1 MRSIKRPKN
10 LRANG
15 TYEFV
20 QENAVD
26 IHVNTN
32 AKDLSF
38 KVTDSEE
45 NAFLS
50 AKNMDFKVV
59 KNKLGK
65 EEKIVTVVY
74 DCTKNGIARDRCEAS
89 RKLPECTSEK
99 TTNTIEVSDEKGV
112 LMSTCT
118 VWVKGVKYGLSCE
131 DSGGKGR
138 RRLLQGG
145 GSSGTS

>member
-1 MRSIKRPKN
+1 
-10 LRANG
+10 
-15 TYEFV
+15 
-20 QENAVD
+20 
-26 IHVNTN
+26 
-32 AKDLSF
+32 
-38 KVTDSEE
+38 
-45 NAFLS
+45 
-50 AKNMDFKVV
+50 MDFKVV

-138 RRLLQGG
+138 RRLLQAGDGG
-145 GSSGTS
+145 GSS